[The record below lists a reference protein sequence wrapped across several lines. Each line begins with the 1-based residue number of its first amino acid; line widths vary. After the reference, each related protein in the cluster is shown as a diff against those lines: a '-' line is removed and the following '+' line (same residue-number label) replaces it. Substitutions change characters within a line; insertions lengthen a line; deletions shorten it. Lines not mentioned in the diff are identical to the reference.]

1 MLWHFAQKTNDEH
14 YMITRMT
21 VGPRRAMI
29 FGPSTQVHQLK
40 SINSSARQADIASF
54 IIQHELKV
62 CTVNSAGVRHS
73 AITMQ
78 SESGDEALAAEG
90 QRYSAQLQQD
100 FDSRDR

>member
-1 MLWHFAQKTNDEH
+1 
-14 YMITRMT
+14 MITGMT
-21 VGPRRAMI
+21 VALRRAMI
-29 FGPSTQVHQLK
+29 FGLLTQVRRLK
-40 SINSSARQADIASF
+40 SIDLSANQADIASF

-90 QRYSAQLQQD
+90 
-100 FDSRDR
+100 

>member
-1 MLWHFAQKTNDEH
+1 
-14 YMITRMT
+14 MITSMSVAPGRALIFSSLT
-21 VGPRRAMI
+21 RVRRIKSVG
-29 FGPSTQVHQLK
+29 
-40 SINSSARQADIASF
+40 SSARHADIASF

-90 QRYSAQLQQD
+90 QRCSAQSQQD
-100 FDSRDR
+100 FDSLDR